1 MEPKLDERPA
11 SSRPHPAHRQ
21 PRRLRLPLTSR
32 LAQSAALTAAL
43 ALVGAGVLVGT
54 GTVKTP
60 LSDSATAVAPLP
72 SPVSSTTPVAAPSAA
87 PATSFAL
94 ASVPASLKAS
104 PKASKKKKAKPTASA
119 TASASVS
126 ASAPASMTPTPTQ
139 TPTPAA
145 STPAVAAGPAT
156 PPNLPENVTPTGSTE
171 LAWSEAILT
180 ALGAPITDANVI
192 SMGYWMQNE
201 AGAPP
206 SGLRGENNPINVS
219 QPCCGGVP
227 IQSDGDGVTYLQ
239 SYPTAADGVEA
250 TKEYLER
257 PNFPTIL
264 ADLRAGVGLGGGDAA
279 SDISEFAGSHYSTI
293 PDSWGASQGVPE
305 TP

>member
-1 MEPKLDERPA
+1 MEPQLDDRPV
-11 SSRPHPAHRQ
+11 SSRPHPSHRH

-60 LSDSATAVAPLP
+60 LSDSVTSVTPP
-72 SPVSSTTPVAAPSAA
+72 KTSPVVSTSPVSSPRATPT
-87 PATSFAL
+87 TSFAL
-94 ASVPASLKAS
+94 ATVPASLKAS
-104 PKASKKKKAKPTASA
+104 PKASKKKAKPKASA
-119 TASASVS
+119 TASPT
-126 ASAPASMTPTPTQ
+126 ASAPASATPSWTPTPTASKS
-139 TPTPAA
+139 TAA
-145 STPAVAAGPAT
+145 ATSTT

-257 PNFPTIL
+257 PNFPTIV

-279 SDISEFAGSHYSTI
+279 SEISLFAGSHYDTI
-293 PDSWGASQGVPE
+293 PDSWGQSQGQPE

>member
-1 MEPKLDERPA
+1 LEPKLDDRPA
-11 SSRPHPAHRQ
+11 SSRPHASHRQ

-32 LAQSAALTAAL
+32 VAQSAALTAAL

-60 LSDSATAVAPLP
+60 LSDSVTAVTPPTASPL
-72 SPVSSTTPVAAPSAA
+72 SSTMPAVSPSAT
-87 PATSFAL
+87 PTTSFAL
-94 ASVPASLKAS
+94 ATVPASLKAS
-104 PKASKKKKAKPTASA
+104 PKATKKKAKPKASA
-119 TASASVS
+119 TPSASASTS
-126 ASAPASMTPTPTQ
+126 TAPSFTPTPT
-139 TPTPAA
+139 PTAA
-145 STPAVAAGPAT
+145 QSTAPAGPAT
-156 PPNLPENVTPTGSTE
+156 APNLPENVTPTGSTE

-180 ALGAPITDANVI
+180 ALGAPITNANVI

-257 PNFPTIL
+257 PNFPTII

-279 SDISEFAGSHYSTI
+279 SDISLFAGSHYDTI
-293 PDSWGASQGVPE
+293 PDSWGQSQGQPE